1 MQEAT
6 TTTVTFPSTS
16 RDVLTEILRE
26 GAQQMLTTAIEAEV
40 AEWIEA
46 HRHRAQRRAGGAA

>member
-1 MQEAT
+1 MQEVT

-16 RDVLTEILRE
+16 SQDVLTEILR
-26 GAQQMLTTAIEAEV
+26 ARRSSRCCTTAIEAEV

-46 HRHRAQRRAGGAA
+46 HRTPQG